1 MINLNLTEAQ
11 LDELHQEVS
20 DNWFTGPKERLDRL
34 PPWERPCVPGDRRS
48 DAGGREH
55 GHGIPAEVRRWRS
68 AATFGRG
75 LPPARWVSGQPR
87 GVTQDAVRE
96 AAPHTVNH
104 AIERIEQETG
114 LRLQPSA
121 GRELLH
127 KLGLKPRC
135 CGWVPG
141 KALEDGAQQRA
152 PQEFHDRTRQPM
164 LEEAQRGQRVIRFVA
179 TAHFVM
185 GAFLGILG
193 CLARQQLPSSSGR
206 RRDNVL
212 GADDPIRHE
221 VITLTNDTV
230 VNPETFCAL
239 RDKIATAYAGTGH
252 PITRVLD
259 NAHYP
264 KCPAVFAK
272 AQALGIK
279 LLYVPAYSPN
289 LNLSERFWRF
299 VKKQVLTV
307 PTTARSPPSRKAST
321 VVCATSAPASNA
333 RCKH

>member
-1 MINLNLTEAQ
+1 MRA
-11 LDELHQEVS
+11 
-20 DNWFTGPKERLDRL
+20 
-34 PPWERPCVPGDRRS
+34 RRS
-48 DAGGREH
+48 PIGCGWTGTRSRNTWKYGAGGLAQRLAE
-55 GHGIPAEVRRWRS
+55 GYRRPGGGLDSPAEQLK
-68 AATFGRG
+68 ALFGK
-75 LPPARWVSGQPR
+75 QP
-87 GVTQDAVRE
+87 
-96 AAPHTVNH
+96 PHTVNH

-164 LEEAQRGQRVIRFVA
+164 LEEAQRGPRVIRFVDA
-179 TAHFVM
+179 AHFVM

-239 RDKIATAYAGTGH
+239 LDKIATAYAGTGH

-279 LLYVPAYSPN
+279 FLYLPAYSPH

-299 VKKQVLTV
+299 VKKQL
-307 PTTARSPPSRKAST
+307 PIQAPATARSPPSRKAST
-321 VVCATSAPASNA
+321 AVCATSAPASNA

>member
-1 MINLNLTEAQ
+1 MRARRSPIGCGWTGTRSRNTWKYGAGGLAQ
-11 LDELHQEVS
+11 LLAEDYRRP
-20 DNWFTGPKERLDRL
+20 GGGLD
-34 PPWERPCVPGDRRS
+34 S
-48 DAGGREH
+48 
-55 GHGIPAEVRRWRS
+55 PAEQLK
-68 AATFGRG
+68 ALFGK
-75 LPPARWVSGQPR
+75 QP
-87 GVTQDAVRE
+87 
-96 AAPHTVNH
+96 PHTVNH

-185 GAFLGILG
+185 GALLGMLG
-193 CLARQQLPSSSGR
+193 CLARQWLPSSSGR

-212 GADDPIRHE
+212 GTDDPIRHE

-239 RDKIATAYAGTGH
+239 LDKIATAYAGTGPLSPGYGAMRATRNVRRYLPRPKRWGSNSCTCP
-252 PITRVLD
+252 PIPPPEPQRTILALREKAAAHTSTCYSTFAAFKESIDGCLRDLGTRF
-259 NAHYP
+259 
-264 KCPAVFAK
+264 KC
-272 AQALGIK
+272 QM
-279 LLYVPAYSPN
+279 
-289 LNLSERFWRF
+289 
-299 VKKQVLTV
+299 
-307 PTTARSPPSRKAST
+307 
-321 VVCATSAPASNA
+321 
-333 RCKH
+333 

>member
-1 MINLNLTEAQ
+1 M
-11 LDELHQEVS
+11 
-20 DNWFTGPKERLDRL
+20 
-34 PPWERPCVPGDRRS
+34 
-48 DAGGREH
+48 
-55 GHGIPAEVRRWRS
+55 
-68 AATFGRG
+68 
-75 LPPARWVSGQPR
+75 
-87 GVTQDAVRE
+87 
-96 AAPHTVNH
+96 NH

-193 CLARQQLPSSSGR
+193 CLVRQWLLSSSGR

-279 LLYVPAYSPN
+279 FLYLPAYSPH

>member
-1 MINLNLTEAQ
+1 MRARRSPIGCGWTGTRSRNTWKYGAGGLAQ
-11 LDELHQEVS
+11 LLAEDYRRP
-20 DNWFTGPKERLDRL
+20 GGGLD
-34 PPWERPCVPGDRRS
+34 S
-48 DAGGREH
+48 
-55 GHGIPAEVRRWRS
+55 PAEQLK
-68 AATFGRG
+68 ALFGK
-75 LPPARWVSGQPR
+75 QP
-87 GVTQDAVRE
+87 
-96 AAPHTVNH
+96 PHTVNH

-164 LEEAQRGQRVIRFVA
+164 LEEAQRGPRVIRFVDA
-179 TAHFVM
+179 AHFVM

-239 RDKIATAYAGTGH
+239 LDKIATAYAGTGH

-264 KCPAVFAK
+264 KCPVVFAK

-279 LLYVPAYSPN
+279 FLYLPAYSPH

-299 VKKQVLTV
+299 VKKQL
-307 PTTARSPPSRKAST
+307 PIQAPATARSPPSRKAST
-321 VVCATSAPASNA
+321 AVCATSAPASNA